1 MCSCLQFLEK
11 GSAKAYVSSFTKR
24 FKWLQKWPASQYI
37 KQAHLRKKKKYN
49 TEASLGLK
57 DLQILSQNTT
67 FHNVQTLVL
76 HFSVQLHLS
85 NQVLGT
91 YRLSLCS

>member
-1 MCSCLQFLEK
+1 MATEVACKSIHQA
-11 GSAKAYVSSFTKR
+11 GT
-24 FKWLQKWPASQYI
+24 FK
-37 KQAHLRKKKKYN
+37 KKKKYN